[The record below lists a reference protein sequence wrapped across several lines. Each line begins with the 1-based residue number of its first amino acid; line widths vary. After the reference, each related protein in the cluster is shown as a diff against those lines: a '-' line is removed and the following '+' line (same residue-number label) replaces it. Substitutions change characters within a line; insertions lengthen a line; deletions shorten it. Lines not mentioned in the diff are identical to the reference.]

1 MKIAVMQASSQAEKH
16 SVLLALTKSAAVGHE
31 VLSFGCFEGEEAQ
44 YSYPEIALEAGLL
57 LASRAVNFVVTGCSS
72 GQGMMLAC
80 NQLPDVLCGY
90 VPTAQDAFLFG
101 RINAGNA
108 ISVPLG
114 LNYGW
119 AGEINLRHTLQALFE
134 GEFGTGY
141 PAEDVQRK
149 QAGARQVR
157 QMGQFSHV
165 SMEELLE
172 KLDPD
177 FIRKSLSRRIVT
189 DYILKYGDSEP
200 LRRAVQK
207 FS

>member
-16 SVLLALTKSAAVGHE
+16 SILLELTRSAAVGHE
-31 VLSFGCFEGEEAQ
+31 VLSFGCFEGEETQ
-44 YSYPEIALEAGLL
+44 YSYPEIALETGLL
-57 LASRAVNFVVTGCSS
+57 LASRAVDFVVTGCSS

-80 NQLPDVLCGY
+80 NQLPGVLCGY

-101 RINAGNA
+101 RINAGNV

-134 GEFGTGY
+134 GGFGTGY
-141 PAEDVQRK
+141 PAGDAQRK
-149 QAGARQVR
+149 QADARQVR
-157 QMGQFSHV
+157 QMGKLSHV

-177 FIRKSLSRRIVT
+177 FVRKSLSRRIVT
-189 DYILKYGDSEP
+189 DYILTHGDSEP